1 MSKKNIA
8 LLGATLVSVIYGL
21 TFTIAKDVMP
31 QYIDAY
37 GFILLRVGGTTLLFW
52 LFWFFMPKEKIALN
66 DFPRIIAAAFF
77 GVAFNMLTFFKGL
90 SLTSPISA
98 AVIMVS
104 TPMIVLVLSAIIMK
118 EPMKKRMVSGI
129 ILGLIGTAFLIL
141 YGKSIGSTTH
151 GGFGN
156 FLVLVNAISYGFY
169 LIIVKKLM
177 EKYNAFT
184 FVKWI
189 YSFGLIMVLPFGWSQ
204 LTTAQWILIPTLIY
218 WKIGFV
224 VVVSTFLTYLLNLL
238 TMKELK
244 PTTVAVFI
252 YLQPL
257 FATIFAISLGKDK
270 LDLVKIVS
278 AILIFIGVYLVT
290 SSPNSSNKPNKIRR
304 MLPLGL
310 RANFLLS
317 LTSFRK

>member
-1 MSKKNIA
+1 MSKRNLA
-8 LLGATLVSVIYGL
+8 LIGATIVSIIYGV

-31 QYIDAY
+31 LYIDAF
-37 GFILLRVGGTTLLFW
+37 GFILLRVGGSVVLFW
-52 LFWFFMPKEKIALN
+52 LVWLFMPKEKITLT

-77 GVAFNMLTFFKGL
+77 GVALNMLTFFKGL

-104 TPMIVLVLSAIIMK
+104 TPMIVLTLSAILMK
-118 EPMKKRMVSGI
+118 ERMQKRMVFGI

-141 YGKSIGSTTH
+141 YGKSIGSATNA
-151 GGFGN
+151 GLGN

-177 EKYNAFT
+177 DKYNAFT

-189 YSFGLIMVLPFGWSQ
+189 YLFGFIMVLPFGWSQ
-204 LTTAQWILIPTLIY
+204 FQTVNWALVPTDIC

-224 VVVSTFLTYLLNLL
+224 VIFSTFLTYLLNLL
-238 TMKELK
+238 SMKELK

-257 FATIFAISLGKDK
+257 FATIFAISLGKDE
-270 LDLVKIVS
+270 LSLVKIGS
-278 AILIFIGVYLVT
+278 AVLIFVGVYLVT
-290 SSPNSSNKPNKIRR
+290 QKKSVQ
-304 MLPLGL
+304 
-310 RANFLLS
+310 
-317 LTSFRK
+317 

>member
-1 MSKKNIA
+1 MSKRNLA
-8 LLGATLVSVIYGL
+8 LIGATIVSIIYGV

-31 QYIDAY
+31 LYIDAY
-37 GFILLRVGGTTLLFW
+37 GFILLRAGGSVLLFW
-52 LFWFFMPKEKIALN
+52 LVWLFMPKEKIALQ

-77 GVAFNMLTFFKGL
+77 GVAFIMLTFFKGL

-104 TPMIVLVLSAIIMK
+104 TPMIVLALSAIIMK
-118 EPMKKRMVSGI
+118 ERMKSRMVFGI

-141 YGKSIGSTTH
+141 YGKSIGSATNA
-151 GGFGN
+151 GLGN

-177 EKYNAFT
+177 DKYNAFS

-189 YSFGLIMVLPFGWSQ
+189 YLFGFIMVLPFGWSQ
-204 LTTAQWILIPTLIY
+204 FDAVNWSAIPVTIS
-218 WKIGFV
+218 WKIVFV
-224 VVVSTFLTYLLNLL
+224 VVISTFLTYLLNLL
-238 TMKELK
+238 SMKELK

-257 FATIFAISLGKDK
+257 FATIFAIGLGKDE
-270 LDLVKIVS
+270 LSVVKIIS
-278 AILIFIGVYLVT
+278 ALLIFIGVYLVT
-290 SSPNSSNKPNKIRR
+290 QKKSVE
-304 MLPLGL
+304 
-310 RANFLLS
+310 
-317 LTSFRK
+317 

>member
-1 MSKKNIA
+1 MSKRNLA
-8 LLGATLVSVIYGL
+8 LIGATIVSIIYGV

-31 QYIDAY
+31 KYIDAY
-37 GFILLRVGGTTLLFW
+37 GFILLRAGGSMLLFW
-52 LFWFFMPKEKIALN
+52 LVWLFMPKEKIALN
-66 DFPRIIAAAFF
+66 DFLRIIAAAFF

-118 EPMKKRMVSGI
+118 ERMKKRMVFGI
-129 ILGLIGTAFLIL
+129 ILGLIGTASLIL
-141 YGKSIGSTTH
+141 YGKSIGDSSQS
-151 GGFGN
+151 GLGN

-177 EKYNAFT
+177 NKYNAFT

-189 YSFGLIMVLPFGWSQ
+189 YLFGFIMVLPFGWSEF
-204 LTTAQWILIPTLIY
+204 TAVDWIIVPTDIY

-224 VVVSTFLTYLLNLL
+224 VVISTFLTYLLNLL
-238 TMKELK
+238 SMKELK

-257 FATIFAISLGKDK
+257 FASVFAISLGKDA
-270 LDLVKIVS
+270 LSLIKIGS
-278 AILIFIGVYLVT
+278 ALLIFSGVYLVT
-290 SSPNSSNKPNKIRR
+290 MKKP
-304 MLPLGL
+304 
-310 RANFLLS
+310 
-317 LTSFRK
+317 